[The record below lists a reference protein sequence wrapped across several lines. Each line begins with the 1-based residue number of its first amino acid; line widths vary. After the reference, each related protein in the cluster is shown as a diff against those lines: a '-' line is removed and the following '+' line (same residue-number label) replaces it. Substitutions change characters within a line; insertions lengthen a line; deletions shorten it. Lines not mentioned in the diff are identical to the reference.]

1 MITLLEVV
9 AKIFCIARVKSRV
22 LPLQPT
28 TEYEHRK
35 FIVNLYL
42 SVKTKSFQK
51 YILISTVFSVPFSLQ
66 TQCYYRL
73 YIYDVS
79 AITDYIYLSR
89 WYCWPYVITM
99 SFIFA
104 DYIYLRSQ
112 WYYWHIYINLRC
124 RWNRLLCNYE
134 VSDICWLYIYLRSQW
149 CLNINQQTQ

>member
-1 MITLLEVV
+1 MYRP
-9 AKIFCIARVKSRV
+9 CHKSRV

-35 FIVNLYL
+35 FIVNCIYL
-42 SVKTKSFQK
+42 SKLNNFKNVFLYS
-51 YILISTVFSVPFSLQ
+51 YIHCIPCPFFIANAVLLLTIYLRHQ
-66 TQCYYRL
+66 WYYWL

-79 AITDYIYLSR
+79 AITDYIYLRR

-134 VSDICWLYIYLRSQW
+134 VSDICWLYIYIYLRSQ
-149 CLNINQQTQ
+149 